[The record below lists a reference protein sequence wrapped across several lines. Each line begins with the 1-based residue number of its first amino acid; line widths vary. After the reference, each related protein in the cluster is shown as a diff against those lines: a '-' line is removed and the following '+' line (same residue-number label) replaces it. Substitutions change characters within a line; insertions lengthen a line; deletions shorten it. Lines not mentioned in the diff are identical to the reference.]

1 MNATEKIIVARKVAN
16 GEFNDP
22 RFTLKQ
28 QIDEFLDEERCA
40 RAIPQDP
47 LKLKKSWARAMHD
60 RLTVKAYRDK
70 FVRRKKNVA

>member
-1 MNATEKIIVARKVAN
+1 MNVSEKIIVARKVAN

-47 LKLKKSWARAMHD
+47 LKLKVRWPRTMQ
-60 RLTVKAYRDK
+60 K
-70 FVRRKKNVA
+70 FHSTMRV